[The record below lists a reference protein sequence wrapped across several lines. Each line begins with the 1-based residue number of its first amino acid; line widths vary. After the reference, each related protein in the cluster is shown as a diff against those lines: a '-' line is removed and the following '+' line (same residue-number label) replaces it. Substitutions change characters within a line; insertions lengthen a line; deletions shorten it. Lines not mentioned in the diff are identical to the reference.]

1 MFAHF
6 SLLALIGE
14 QSACFPGISV
24 NNAFDSVNVNSVY
37 EIKVKINNLRDK
49 LPGPSLQTS
58 VSMAGNKV
66 YALLEDWL

>member
-1 MFAHF
+1 M
-6 SLLALIGE
+6 
-14 QSACFPGISV
+14 

-58 VSMAGNKV
+58 VSMATNKV

>member
-1 MFAHF
+1 MFALF

-14 QSACFPGISV
+14 QSACFPGIYVSYAFESV
-24 NNAFDSVNVNSVY
+24 NFNSVNEN
-37 EIKVKINNLRDK
+37 KVKINNLRDK

-58 VSMAGNKV
+58 VSMARNKV

>member
-1 MFAHF
+1 M
-6 SLLALIGE
+6 
-14 QSACFPGISV
+14 
-24 NNAFDSVNVNSVY
+24 NNAFDSVNDNSVY

-58 VSMAGNKV
+58 VSMARNKV

>member
-1 MFAHF
+1 MSYAFESVDF
-6 SLLALIGE
+6 N
-14 QSACFPGISV
+14 SV
-24 NNAFDSVNVNSVY
+24 N

-58 VSMAGNKV
+58 VSMARNKV

>member
-1 MFAHF
+1 M
-6 SLLALIGE
+6 
-14 QSACFPGISV
+14 

-58 VSMAGNKV
+58 VSMARNKV
-66 YALLEDWL
+66 SWKIGCNDLIPTSVNADFLP